1 MFKLKA
7 LVVMTVA
14 MCTTV
19 PAYAAIDLTGVTL
32 DIAPVES
39 MIGIVLTAIAG
50 IWAGKKLIS
59 LGNKS

>member
-1 MFKLKA
+1 MSKFKA
-7 LVVMTVA
+7 LVVMIMA
-14 MCTTV
+14 MFTAI

-32 DIAPVES
+32 DITPVES